1 MRTISFILCGI
12 FSLSF
17 ICIVDAS
24 PQMHRRH
31 QANTSWP
38 LPSDTIQRG
47 HELQTTFEEARH
59 LRENGE
65 SRRALSL
72 FRKIE
77 NVHDHTWSPRALWQ
91 IAEIY
96 EQTHQYIYAVRHLKK
111 IFDLYP
117 EYEHF
122 SKVLD
127 RLFQIAGK
135 LKSGTRPYYFGLIP
149 GLRDYK
155 SAVDFYQSVV
165 QRAPT
170 SPLAPQAL
178 MCIAQIE
185 ESQKQPAK
193 AIKALN
199 QLIDQYPQSEL
210 SPEAFLYI
218 ARIYESLVI
227 SPEYDQGALR
237 EAISYYEDFTLL
249 FPGHE
254 RYPWVLQ
261 RIDHLKTALAK
272 AKIHMA
278 DFYYFSQN
286 NWSAADRLYSEALAI
301 YPSPEIIQEVD
312 TKRQRVRQGISAP
325 KCPVDFLFD
334 HQEQDHQNQAW
345 LKALQS
351 DKFTTELSHHPNPPM
366 HSNPAQ
372 DGSSTHSAK
381 QNPSLLPLKERKEAE
396 HFLPPSSN
404 ANGPSLEADWTKIQL
419 TSGF

>member
-1 MRTISFILCGI
+1 
-12 FSLSF
+12 
-17 ICIVDAS
+17 
-24 PQMHRRH
+24 MHRRH
-31 QANTSWP
+31 QANASWP
-38 LPSDTIQRG
+38 LPPDAVQRDY
-47 HELQTTFEEARH
+47 ELQTTFEKACH
-59 LRENGE
+59 LKENGE

-77 NVHDHTWSPRALWQ
+77 NAHDHTWSPRALQ
-91 IAEIY
+91 QMAEIY

-155 SAVDFYQSVV
+155 SAIDFYQSVV

-237 EAISYYEDFTLL
+237 EAINYYEDFTLL

-261 RIDHLKTALAK
+261 QIDHLKTALAK

-286 NWSAADRLYSEALAI
+286 NWSAADRLYGEALAI
-301 YPSPEIIQEVD
+301 YPSPEIIQEID
-312 TKRQRVRQGISAP
+312 TKRQHVRQGISAP

-334 HQEQDHQNQAW
+334 HQEQDHKNRIWLETLQAN
-345 LKALQS
+345 
-351 DKFTTELSHHPNPPM
+351 KFTAEPPSHPHHSVESHPSQDRSLA
-366 HSNPAQ
+366 HPA
-372 DGSSTHSAK
+372 K
-381 QNPSLLPLKERKEAE
+381 KNPSSPPLKERKEAE
-396 HFLPPSSN
+396 HFLPPS
-404 ANGPSLEADWTKIQL
+404 AKADGPSLETDWTKIQL